1 MKHIEKSYSWKVT
14 FLAVVSIIIVIA
26 GYAFLSNFTFS
37 KKGYK
42 IRAVFNNVS
51 GLFEGAD
58 VQVHGVTRGRVSKIT
73 IHDKEVEIEMLLD
86 KDVHLNA
93 DARAGIYQTSLISN
107 VKYINITPG
116 TLVVAFDT
124 TKLMPTDPVMIFDIG
139 QLSKAVEDVE
149 MLVSDIKSNFDT
161 SAGELLKQSTV
172 LVVDAQ
178 STVQN
183 LTYLLAELRQTAV
196 QTRSSLAAVSSQLS
210 DKGEKLDKT
219 IGLLDT
225 TLCKMDTALTL
236 LIQIERSIARG
247 EGTLGKLI
255 KEDSLYY
262 DMRRAVGAYEML
274 AEDIR
279 ANPRKYIN
287 LEVF

>member
-1 MKHIEKSYSWKVT
+1 MKLAEKSYSWKVT
-14 FLAVVSIIIVIA
+14 FLAGFSILIVIV
-26 GYAFLSNFTFS
+26 GYIFLSNITFS
-37 KKGYK
+37 KKGYRV
-42 IRAVFNNVS
+42 RAVFNNVS

-73 IHDKEVEIEMLLD
+73 IHDKEVEVEIQLD
-86 KDVHLNA
+86 KDVRLNA

-116 TLVVAFDT
+116 TLAVAFDT
-124 TKLMPTDPVMIFDIG
+124 TKYMPTDPVMIFDIG

-149 MLVSDIKSNFDT
+149 MLISDIKGNFDT
-161 SAGELLKQSTV
+161 SAGELIKHSTS
-172 LVVDAQ
+172 LVIESQ

-183 LTYLLAELRQTAV
+183 LTLLLAELRHTAS
-196 QTRSSLAAVSSQLS
+196 QARTSLAALSSEVSE
-210 DKGEKLDKT
+210 KGEKLDRT
-219 IGLLDT
+219 ISLLDT
-225 TLCKMDTALTL
+225 TLCRMDTALAL

-262 DMRRAVGAYEML
+262 ELRKTVVSYGLL
-274 AEDIR
+274 ADDIR
-279 ANPRKYIN
+279 VNPRKYIN

>member
-1 MKHIEKSYSWKVT
+1 MKHAEKSYSWKVT
-14 FLAVVSIIIVIA
+14 FLAGVSILIIIV
-26 GYAFLSNFTFS
+26 GYIFLSNITFS
-37 KKGYK
+37 KKGYRV
-42 IRAVFNNVS
+42 RAVFNNVS

-73 IHDKEVEIEMLLD
+73 IHDKEVEVEMLLD
-86 KDVHLNA
+86 KDVRLNA

-116 TLVVAFDT
+116 TLAVAFDT
-124 TKLMPTDPVMIFDIG
+124 SKYMPTDPVMIFDIG

-149 MLVSDIKSNFDT
+149 MLISDIKGNFDT
-161 SAGELLKQSTV
+161 SAGELIKHSTS
-172 LVVDAQ
+172 LVIESQ

-183 LTYLLAELRQTAV
+183 LTLLLAELRLTASQARTSLV
-196 QTRSSLAAVSSQLS
+196 TLSSEASEKS
-210 DKGEKLDKT
+210 EKLDRT

-225 TLCKMDTALTL
+225 TLCRMDTALAL

-262 DMRRAVGAYEML
+262 ELRQTVVSYGLL
-274 AEDIR
+274 ADDIR